1 MDPISSHVNIIL
13 QGDEKMTQNIRKRDG
28 TMESLKRGKIERSI
42 RDAGASSKISKDIAN
57 SIEVKG
63 GMSTNE
69 IRKAVSMKLSSLDP
83 KAAETYDKQRRLS
96 IHQSNDLSAGK
107 ILLDNTTLTD
117 LQLKPGD
124 QLSVVLST
132 IKTFEVGHSEKSELG
147 AFINNDDIKSLKFNE
162 GQKIIVRR
170 T

>member
-1 MDPISSHVNIIL
+1 MPL
-13 QGDEKMTQNIRKRDG
+13 FQGDEKMTPNIRKRDE
-28 TMESLKRGKIERSI
+28 TMEPFRRGKIERSI
-42 RDAGASSKISKDIAN
+42 RDSGASSAISKDIAK
-57 SIEVKG
+57 SIEAKE
-63 GMSTNE
+63 GMTTNE
-69 IRKAVSMKLSSLDP
+69 IRKAVSMKLRPLDT
-83 KAAETYDKQRRLS
+83 KAADTYDKQRRLS
-96 IHQSNDLSAGK
+96 IHQSNDLSSGK

-147 AFINNDDIKSLKFNE
+147 AFINNNDIKSSYFNE

-170 T
+170 V